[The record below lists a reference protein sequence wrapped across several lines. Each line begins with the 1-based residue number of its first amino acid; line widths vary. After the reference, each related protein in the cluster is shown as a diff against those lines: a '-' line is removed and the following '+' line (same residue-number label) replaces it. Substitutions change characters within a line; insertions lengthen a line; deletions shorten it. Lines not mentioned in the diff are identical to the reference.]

1 MESYFRID
9 DALGEWMKNQLK
21 EIAGKHGFLED

>member
-1 MESYFRID
+1 MESYFLID

-21 EIAGKHGFLED
+21 EIAGKHDENID